1 MNSKKGQRPD
11 WSAGSRDGAQAK
23 EKARSLNQV
32 RE

>member
-1 MNSKKGQRPD
+1 MNSTQGQRPD
-11 WSAGSRDGAQAK
+11 WSAGSRDGSQAK